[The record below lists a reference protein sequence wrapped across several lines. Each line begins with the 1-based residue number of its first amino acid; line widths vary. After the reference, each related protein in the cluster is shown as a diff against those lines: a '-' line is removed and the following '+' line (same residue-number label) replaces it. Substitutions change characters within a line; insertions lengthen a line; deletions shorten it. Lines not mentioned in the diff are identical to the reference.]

1 MNIVDQVNNINGN
14 GCSLLGWPRVE
25 SDHMDASKVLSEQ
38 LSEEPEPIAFSN
50 YDVLFTESPSSSKT
64 KAKRDSDDG
73 CFLTTDHAGNYRFLV
88 LISLHRQRYLD
99 AVERS
104 DVAECESIALEIIH
118 TVRFKCAPNGRFF
131 YRDLKSNRWL
141 KIDDDDTILVGFV
154 QRAIKNVFLESKVE
168 RPPKRVRVSTSSFNL
183 LRDRAEPVA
192 STPNSFDVIC
202 NGDGTLKADAHHVG
216 NARLQVILDMRVKT
230 FMASKEQKQ
239 KESIAQDIVSAIV
252 DDSSSRFLFEDKS
265 GHFMHLSRKS
275 AATGVMNALQDMCV
289 DERKQSFR
297 KSEIKKLAHRKF
309 KKSVLSR
316 LKLGLGQRQSILKDG
331 VPTSFTALSDSGA
344 RCNRV
349 SFTE

>member
-1 MNIVDQVNNINGN
+1 MNIVDQANNGS
-14 GCSLLGWPRVE
+14 GCSLGWPRVE
-25 SDHMDASKVLSEQ
+25 SDHMDAEDF

-73 CFLTTDHAGNYRFLV
+73 CLLTIDHAGNYRFLV
-88 LISLHRQRYLD
+88 LISLFRQRYLD

-131 YRDLKSNRWL
+131 YQDLKSNRWL

-154 QRAIKNVFLESKVE
+154 QRAIKNVFSESEVE

-202 NGDGTLKADAHHVG
+202 
-216 NARLQVILDMRVKT
+216 
-230 FMASKEQKQ
+230 
-239 KESIAQDIVSAIV
+239 
-252 DDSSSRFLFEDKS
+252 
-265 GHFMHLSRKS
+265 
-275 AATGVMNALQDMCV
+275 
-289 DERKQSFR
+289 
-297 KSEIKKLAHRKF
+297 
-309 KKSVLSR
+309 
-316 LKLGLGQRQSILKDG
+316 
-331 VPTSFTALSDSGA
+331 
-344 RCNRV
+344 
-349 SFTE
+349 

>member
-1 MNIVDQVNNINGN
+1 MMNIVDQVNNINGN
-14 GCSLLGWPRVE
+14 GCSLGWPRVE
-25 SDHMDASKVLSEQ
+25 SDHMKVLSGE

-64 KAKRDSDDG
+64 KAKRDIDDG
-73 CFLTTDHAGNYRFLV
+73 CLLTTDHAGNYRFLV

-104 DVAECESIALEIIH
+104 DVAECENIALEIIH

-131 YRDLKSNRWL
+131 YQDKSNRWL
-141 KIDDDDTILVGFV
+141 NIDDDDTILVGFV
-154 QRAIKNVFLESKVE
+154 QRAIKNVFSESEVE

-183 LRDRAEPVA
+183 PRDEAEPVA

-230 FMASKEQKQ
+230 FMASKEQKH

-252 DDSSSRFLFEDKS
+252 DDSSSQFLFEDKP
-265 GHFMHLSRKS
+265 GHFMHLSRES

-289 DERKQSFR
+289 DEKKQSFR

-331 VPTSFTALSDSGA
+331 VPTSFTALSGA
-344 RCNRV
+344 KCNRV